1 MQQIKE
7 SKTKLTFMS
16 PFDEDDKVMQLKVF
30 FFTVK
35 TIQPLEWLKLRRLAI
50 LSAGEN
56 CEQMEFLYVAGL
68 NAEWYG
74 HHRKQFNSSL
84 CR

>member
-30 FFTVK
+30 FFYCKNYTAIRMTKIKK
-35 TIQPLEWLKLRRLAI
+35 TGNTKCW
-50 LSAGEN
+50 
-56 CEQMEFLYVAGL
+56 
-68 NAEWYG
+68 
-74 HHRKQFNSSL
+74 
-84 CR
+84 